1 MNLGAL
7 GPLGPFEP
15 LDPLDPLGELEPL
28 VPLGVLG
35 SLEALETLDP
45 LEPLDPLGNS
55 LSGRGDKSPRHS
67 DKELLDW
74 KFGIKAAKN
83 RQKINYPAW
92 QGALFPA
99 QIAG

>member
-1 MNLGAL
+1 MKLGSLDPLAPLGAL
-7 GPLGPFEP
+7 G
-15 LDPLDPLGELEPL
+15 
-28 VPLGVLG
+28 
-35 SLEALETLDP
+35 SLEP
-45 LEPLDPLGNS
+45 LEPLEPLGNS